1 MSEDKI
7 LRRRNFLAGAAAL
20 PLATACRSTPPPSD
34 GDETARLDELLRDLR
49 DQSSSISP
57 IDESERKL
65 RRARLGLALESSGC
79 QALFCE
85 AGATM
90 TWLSGVSWGF
100 SERTFGLIVFADGSH
115 AWICPA
121 FETEKARLRIEGE
134 GRPGG
139 KIVSWNEHEYAF
151 APLAGLLRDHRVE
164 RVAFDPQTR
173 LFIADRLG
181 AAFGRDRLLC
191 GTEIVADVRMV
202 KEPHELALLRRAN
215 ELTKLALGEVAKHVH
230 AGMRTAEIA
239 ALVARAQ
246 ERLGLQ
252 SVWNLTL
259 VGAAAA
265 HPHGELSEQKLGK
278 GDLLLVDTGGSLHDY
293 QSDITRTWVGEGTP
307 RAREERAW
315 HSVRSAQKIAFEAM
329 RPGVECRA
337 IDRSA
342 RASIAAAGWGADYVA
357 MGHRLGHGIGL
368 EGHEDPYF
376 DGGSTLLLRP
386 GMTFS
391 DEPGIY
397 ILGEFGV
404 RIEDIVAITETGAEV
419 FGPWQESPLTPS

>member
-1 MSEDKI
+1 MSENKF

-20 PLATACRSTPPPSD
+20 PLASACRSTPTPAVA
-34 GDETARLDELLRDLR
+34 DETARLDELLRDLR
-49 DQSSSISP
+49 DQSSSVSP

-65 RRARLGLALESSGC
+65 RRLRLGLALESSGC

-121 FETEKARLRIEGE
+121 FETEKARLRIEGD

-151 APLAGLLRDHRVE
+151 SALAGLLREQRVE
-164 RVAFDPQTR
+164 RVALEPQTR

-181 AAFGRDRLLC
+181 AAFGRERVLC
-191 GTEIVADVRMV
+191 GADIVADVRMV
-202 KEPHELALLRRAN
+202 KEPHELALLRKAN
-215 ELTKLALGEVAKHVH
+215 ELTKTALGLVAKHVH

-239 ALVARAQ
+239 RLVARAE

-265 HPHGELSEQKLGK
+265 YPHGELSEQKLGL

-315 HSVRSAQKIAFEAM
+315 HSVRSAQKKAFEAM
-329 RPGVECRA
+329 RPGVECGA
-337 IDRSA
+337 IDRTA
-342 RASIAAAGWGADYVA
+342 RASIAADGWGGDYTV
-357 MGHRLGHGIGL
+357 MGHRLGHGIGVD
-368 EGHEDPYF
+368 GHEDPYF
-376 DGGSTLLLRP
+376 DGGSTVLLRP

-397 ILGEFGV
+397 IPGEFGV
-404 RIEDIVAITETGAEV
+404 RIEDIIAITESGAEV
-419 FGPWQESPLTPS
+419 FGPWQESPLTPV